1 MGILC
6 STFVQINAGTSGRD
20 LLTPEGIWW
29 HPSVAKSNLLVCR
42 QGGRVGTRGL
52 GNSSIGFATIFWPFK
67 KAVLTI
73 RSMLLALL
81 TVCAR
86 GTVLIENPDNSII
99 NQHERWQWLARRL
112 RKLGLPV
119 PRWKSTAIISSN
131 VSMFPLPYRF
141 PRMVMIGVLL
151 RFHQRIWSLRCTG
164 LHFG

>member
-42 QGGRVGTRGL
+42 QVGRAVEGWCDSL
-52 GNSSIGFATIFWPFK
+52 IGFATTAFYFLK
-67 KAVLTI
+67 RSAVLTI

-119 PRWKSTAIISSN
+119 PWWKSTATIIKPN
-131 VSMFPLPYRF
+131 VSMFPLP
-141 PRMVMIGVLL
+141 
-151 RFHQRIWSLRCTG
+151 
-164 LHFG
+164 